1 MGVGLQL
8 HRKRDS
14 YIGIFCEFCEICQ
27 GSSFSVRLWV
37 TTSENSSISSK
48 KTSAGRTPAKL
59 VFQKTEGFKER
70 GH

>member
-48 KTSAGRTPAKL
+48 KPLQEEHR
-59 VFQKTEGFKER
+59 QN
-70 GH
+70 